1 MTVYS
6 MPQSEDG
13 YLRLCRA
20 QIYSA
25 IDDLHDKSH
34 NKSAILFFL
43 SDNFR
48 LCCKACGFNYKA
60 IIDVV
65 YEMSKLNT
73 IQKKVRG
80 QQLIKELR
88 GQNVSSSR
96 GDSRKTN

>member
-1 MTVYS
+1 MTAHTIAS
-6 MPQSEDG
+6 HNG

-20 QIYSA
+20 QIYAA
-25 IDDLHDKSH
+25 IEDLHDKKH
-34 NKSAILFFL
+34 NKSALTFFL

-48 LCCKACGFNYKA
+48 LCCKACGFNYRS

-96 GDSRKTN
+96 GGSRKAN